1 MAQTPKIESADLSIS
16 VLFNDFYVVPDF
28 QREYVWEE
36 RNVEQFLDDIL
47 EEFSDSHGD
56 ITAGDTEYFIGSIV
70 GCKEDSTGA
79 YQLIDGQQRL
89 TTIYLVLCV
98 IRDRLLRLAS
108 SAPLTLLKQIADS
121 RIDPQTGD
129 DVPSYRLILQYV
141 DSAGVLEKVANGC
154 QSLTTIPRNTESVK
168 HILDAYEAIDTFLNN
183 AFADDAS
190 KLKSFYAA
198 FTLRV
203 KMIRI
208 LTPNLAHALK
218 VFETINDRGIG
229 LNAMDLLKNL
239 LFMNTDQKQ
248 HDSLKGKWKVLID
261 TLSGCAE
268 KPLRFLRYFI
278 MSRYP
283 LERGR
288 DVIREDEIY
297 QWLSEHQSLSG
308 IESSPMAF
316 VDELLANGH
325 AYARFASSQNTN
337 ATPNRYLS
345 NITTLSGA
353 ARQHF
358 ILLLAGQH
366 LPSDAFDELS
376 RQLENLYFCY
386 LITREPTKNFE
397 TKFTKWSTELRAIND
412 RAGLDEF
419 VTKWFTPDRQARSNA
434 FDFAFRELTQGK
446 LPKYRQRYVLAKLTQ
461 FVDQDAF
468 GNQAGYSLQGYLDS
482 SVHIEHILPQNPS
495 FDVAAV
501 FDRADEYNLYVAKL
515 GNLTLLEKT
524 INSAVSNN
532 VYADKCP
539 GYLQSQFLLTKSL
552 VERPQFGQ
560 NTQLNRATAGLE
572 QFSSWHSQD
581 IDRRQEMLVTLA
593 RRTWDLPE

>member
-1 MAQTPKIESADLSIS
+1 MTQSPKIESADLTIEG
-16 VLFNDFYVVPDF
+16 LFKDFYVVPDF

-36 RNVEQFLDDIL
+36 RNVEQFLEDIL
-47 EEFSDSHGD
+47 DEFADSHGNISD
-56 ITAGDTEYFIGSIV
+56 GDAEYFIGSIV
-70 GCKEDSTGA
+70 ACKDDTGA
-79 YQLIDGQQRL
+79 FQLIDGQQRL

-98 IRDRLLRLAS
+98 IRDRLLRLGATPAS
-108 SAPLTLLKQIADS
+108 SLLKQIADS
-121 RIDPQTGD
+121 RTDRRTGD
-129 DVPSYRLILQYV
+129 DVFSYRLSLQYV
-141 DSAGVLEKVANGC
+141 DSDGVLEKIAKGG
-154 QSLTTIPRNTESVK
+154 QSLGAIVRNTESVK
-168 HILDAYEAIDTFLNN
+168 HILDAYEAIDTFLNS
-183 AFADDAS
+183 AFADDVA
-190 KLKSFYAA
+190 KQKSFFAA

-203 KMIRI
+203 KLIRI
-208 LTPNLAHALK
+208 LTPSLAHALK
-218 VFETINDRGIG
+218 VFETINDRGVG

-239 LFMNTDQKQ
+239 LFMRTVTDR
-248 HDSLKGKWKVLID
+248 HDLLKRRWKELVD
-261 TLSGCAE
+261 TLSGCGE

-283 LERGR
+283 LDTGR
-288 DVIREDEIY
+288 DVIREDDIY
-297 QWLSEHQSLSG
+297 QWLSDHQRLTG
-308 IESSPMAF
+308 IETKPLEF
-316 VDELLANGH
+316 LDELVANGQ
-325 AYARFASSQNTN
+325 AYARFAQALNV
-337 ATPNRYLS
+337 AGAPNRYLN
-345 NITTLSGA
+345 NITVLSGA

-366 LPSDAFDELS
+366 LPDDAFDELA

-397 TKFTKWSTELRAIND
+397 TNFTKWSPELRAVTD
-412 RAGLDEF
+412 RTGVDAF
-419 VTKWFTPDRQARSNA
+419 VSKRLTPDRLSRSNA
-434 FDFAFRELTQGK
+434 FDFAFRELSQDK
-446 LPKYRQRYVLAKLTQ
+446 LPKYRMRYVLAKLTQ

-501 FDRADEYNLYVAKL
+501 FDKPTEYNLYVAKL

-532 VYADKCP
+532 IYTEKCP

-560 NTQLNRATAGLE
+560 NTQLNRATKSLQ
-572 QFSSWHSQD
+572 QFTSWQSQD
-581 IDRRQEMLVTLA
+581 IAGRQEMLIELA
-593 RRTWDLPE
+593 RRTWDMPE

>member
-16 VLFNDFYVVPDF
+16 ALFNDFYVVPDF

-36 RNVEQFLDDIL
+36 RNVEQFLEDIL
-47 EEFSDSHGD
+47 DEFSDSHGN
-56 ITAGDTEYFIGSIV
+56 ITAGEAEYFIGSIV
-70 GCKEDSTGA
+70 GCKDSTGA
-79 YQLIDGQQRL
+79 FQLIDGQQRL

-98 IRDRLLRLAS
+98 IRDRLVRLAS
-108 SAPLTLLKQIADS
+108 GAPSTLLKQIADS
-121 RIDPQTGD
+121 RIDPITGE
-129 DVPSYRLILQYV
+129 DVPSYRLSLQYE
-141 DSAGVLEKVANGC
+141 DSDGVLEKIAKGD
-154 QSLTTIPRNTESVK
+154 QAPSSIARNTESVK

-183 AFADDAS
+183 AFPDDPA
-190 KLKSFYAA
+190 KLRSFFAA

-203 KMIRI
+203 KLIRI

-218 VFETINDRGIG
+218 VFETINDRGVG

-239 LFMNTDQKQ
+239 LFMRTTADR
-248 HDSLKGKWKVLID
+248 HELLKRRWKVLID
-261 TLSGCAE
+261 TLSACGE

-297 QWLSEHQSLSG
+297 QWLSDNQSLTG
-308 IESSPMAF
+308 IESRPMEF
-316 VDELLANGH
+316 VEELVANGL
-325 AYARFASSQNTN
+325 AYARFAQSQN
-337 ATPNRYLS
+337 AKGVPNRYLS
-345 NITTLSGA
+345 NVTTLSGA

-366 LPSDAFDELS
+366 LPDDVFDELS
-376 RQLENLYFCY
+376 RQLENLFFCY
-386 LITREPTKNFE
+386 LMTRESTKNFE
-397 TKFTKWSTELRAIND
+397 TKFTKWSTELRAINE
-412 RAGLDEF
+412 RAGLDAF
-419 VTKWFTPDRQARSNA
+419 IAKWFTPDRQGRSSA
-434 FDFAFRELTQGK
+434 FDFAFRELTQDK

-468 GNQAGYSLQGYLDS
+468 GNQAGYSLSGYLDS
-482 SVHIEHILPQNPS
+482 SVHIEHILPQKPNFQVS
-495 FDVAAV
+495 TEFDKPE
-501 FDRADEYNLYVAKL
+501 EYDAYVIKL

-524 INSAVSNN
+524 LNTAVSNDP
-532 VYADKCP
+532 YAAKCP

-560 NTQLNRATAGLE
+560 NTQLNRATAELK
-572 QFSSWHSQD
+572 QFTTWQSTD
-581 IDRRQEMLVTLA
+581 IEARQEMLVILA
-593 RRTWDLPE
+593 RRAWDMPV